1 MRRRSG
7 VLPFAIAALAQ
18 PPVEPVP
25 AEGRPLG
32 VRMAAWGRDDALVA
46 VATQLETQIFGR

>member
-32 VRMAAWGRDDALVA
+32 VRMAAAWGRDAALVA
-46 VATQLETQIFGR
+46 VATQLETLVG